1 MFKKETE
8 YALRGLVYIQC
19 ENLNGS
25 RPGIK
30 EIASEIGTPQSFTAK
45 ILQRL
50 VRYGFIESMKGK
62 NGGFFFNPEKSDLPI
77 KSVIFT
83 IEGDRTFSGC
93 GMGLK
98 KCDENCPC
106 PLHESYSP
114 IRDATEKLVS
124 AETIQGLANK
134 KATAIEVVL
143 NRL

>member
-8 YALRGLVYIQC
+8 YALRGLVYIQYQ
-19 ENLNGS
+19 NLKGK
-25 RPGIK
+25 RPGIT
-30 EIASEIGTPQSFTAK
+30 EIATEIGTPQSFTAK

-50 VRYGFIESMKGK
+50 VRYGFVESMKGK
-62 NGGFFFNPEKSDLPI
+62 NGGFFFNPEKPELTI

-83 IEGDRTFSGC
+83 IEGDRSFSGC

-98 KCDENCPC
+98 KCDEDCPC

-114 IRDATEKLVS
+114 IREATEKLVS
-124 AETIQGLANK
+124 EKTIQDLANK
-134 KATAIEVVL
+134 KATGIEVVL